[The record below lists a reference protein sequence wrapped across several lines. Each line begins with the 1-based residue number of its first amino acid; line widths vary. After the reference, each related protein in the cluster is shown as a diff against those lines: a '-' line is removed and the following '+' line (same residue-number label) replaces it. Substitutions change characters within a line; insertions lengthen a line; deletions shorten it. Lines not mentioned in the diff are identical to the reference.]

1 MLIATMLSQN
11 TNDKNSFQAY
21 ERLRQRFPTWDAV
34 ARAPR
39 RAVASAI
46 RIGGMA
52 NQKSGHIRSTLNGIR
67 ERFGEYALHGLEAM
81 PNGAAIEFL
90 TGFDGVGV
98 KTAACVLLFSLR
110 RDVFPVDTHIH
121 RICSRLGLAPG
132 CAIPEKTFRAMAG
145 IVPTGESYALHTNLI
160 RFGRMVCRSTSP
172 RCERCPLFAECLYE
186 KKKRRAPTGGR
197 SQHARHDFMLLDNVG

>member
-1 MLIATMLSQN
+1 MLIATILSQN
-11 TNDKNSFQAY
+11 TNDRNSYRAY
-21 ERLRQRFPTWDAV
+21 QRLRKRFPTWDAV
-34 ARAPR
+34 AQAPR
-39 RAVASAI
+39 RSVASAI

-52 NQKSGHIRSTLNGIR
+52 NQKSGHIRSTLKGVR
-67 ERFGEYALHGLEAM
+67 ERFGAYALNGLESM
-81 PNGAAIEFL
+81 PDGEAIELL

-132 CAIPEKTFRAMAG
+132 CTTPEKTYRAMAR
-145 IVPTGESYALHTNLI
+145 IVPAGESYALHTNLI

-172 RCERCPLFAECLYE
+172 SCERCPLFSECLYE
-186 KKKRRAPTGGR
+186 KKKRSASTGGR
-197 SQHARHDFMLLDNVG
+197 SRHARHDFMLLDNVG